1 MDGGDAGDTDKGMVE
16 AVDGKQGAAELPAG
30 SVRIF
35 RAGGGRRLS
44 GAQRSGRFMSAAQ
57 RVTGCI

>member
-30 SVRIF
+30 PVRIF

-44 GAQRSGRFMSAAQ
+44 GAQGSGGFVSGAQ
-57 RVTGCI
+57 RLAGRL

>member
-1 MDGGDAGDTDKGMVE
+1 MEEMQVTPTKEWLKLWME
-16 AVDGKQGAAELPAG
+16 KQGAAELPAG
-30 SVRIF
+30 PVRIF

-44 GAQRSGRFMSAAQ
+44 GAHRSGRFMSAAQ

>member
-30 SVRIF
+30 SRR
-35 RAGGGRRLS
+35 RA
-44 GAQRSGRFMSAAQ
+44 ARSIIQKKLLPSTASIWLVEIQ
-57 RVTGCI
+57 I

>member
-30 SVRIF
+30 PVRIF
-35 RAGGGRRLS
+35 RAGGGLS
-44 GAQRSGRFMSAAQ
+44 L
-57 RVTGCI
+57 IHI